1 MNESKLDS
9 KNNTSI
15 SQQESDITITLN
27 SIEDIDNTINT
38 LLTNLSVKSQDMDQD
53 IQIEISNFFTLF
65 RRI

>member
-38 LLTNLSVKSQDMDQD
+38 LLT
-53 IQIEISNFFTLF
+53 QIPHFKM
-65 RRI
+65 

>member
-15 SQQESDITITLN
+15 SQQETDITITLN

-53 IQIEISNFFTLF
+53 IQIEIYCFHQ
-65 RRI
+65 I